1 MALLPRAKYTE
12 EEMEQMRREAID
24 RSRQNQRDYDA
35 SEQAALT
42 ARLHNE
48 GGINDGMPAAPQPNL
63 DLRQRGLYVPQGQP
77 GALSA
82 GTPTSTQPRMIM
94 GGAAGETMPL
104 TNQQFASGVLRGMA
118 NQGGRV
124 MVPQASGLVTNTPL
138 FTSATPAANAPTG
151 ITPEM
156 KYRAGLGSN
165 IERNK
170 YAEQQRLDAR
180 MGNELKIREAVNA
193 RKLAE
198 KVMPAEI
205 AGQASIAAAMV
216 GQGVDPKTGQPLPG
230 ANQPEDYARGDDGVW
245 RGVRTGKPAPDHVTK
260 RLERE
265 KVKADDVER
274 ARGLTPPAKSAWYN
288 PFSRDD
294 VWGMDRETGEFKNFG
309 SQKELDRNRKTHVP
323 LTPEQ
328 LKAMEEGPRGGGAQG
343 PSLSTAMPQQAAPTP
358 AAGAKASDSFVRASV
373 LNLQSP
379 EEKKKFILNHLRLGS
394 ITKEQARQIA
404 IENGLQ

>member
-1 MALLPRAKYTE
+1 MALLPKARYTE
-12 EEMEQMRREAID
+12 DEMERMRREAMAK
-24 RSRQNQRDYDA
+24 SRQTVNAMETADQTGLA
-35 SEQAALT
+35 
-42 ARLHNE
+42 ARLQNQS
-48 GGINDGMPAAPQPNL
+48 GINDAMPAAPQPNL
-63 DLRQRGLYVPQGQP
+63 DLRQRGLYVPPGQP
-77 GALSA
+77 GALPA
-82 GTPTSTQPRMIM
+82 GTPAPTQPRMVM
-94 GGAAGETMPL
+94 GGAAGGTIPL
-104 TNQQFASGVLRGMA
+104 TNQQFAGGVLRGMA

-124 MVPQASGLVTNTPL
+124 MVPQASGAVTNTPL
-138 FTSATPAANAPTG
+138 FTSATPAAGAPTG

-170 YAEQQRLDAR
+170 YAAQQNLDAR
-180 MGNELKIREAVNA
+180 LENELKIREAVNA

-198 KVMPAEI
+198 KVMPAEA

-216 GQGVDPKTGQPLPG
+216 RQGVDPKTGQPLPG
-230 ANQPEDYARGDDGVW
+230 ANQPEEYVRGNDGIW
-245 RGVRTGKPAPDHVTK
+245 RGNRTGKPAPEHVTK
-260 RLERE
+260 RLESERIRTE
-265 KVKADDVER
+265 DVER
-274 ARGLTPPAKSAWYN
+274 ARKIPPLEKPWYTPWTWNNVY
-288 PFSRDD
+288 
-294 VWGMDRETGEFKNFG
+294 GMDRETGEFKEFG
-309 SQKELDRNRKTHVP
+309 SQADLDRARKTHVP

-328 LKAMEEGPRGGGAQG
+328 IKAMEEGPRGGGAQG

-379 EEKKKFILNHLRLGS
+379 DEKKKFILNHLKLGS